1 MKIYGAGSR
10 RDKEDSAQDIG
21 VFFQDGAA
29 DRLHDKHLKLNECA
43 DHNGVDLHLFV
54 VYVIQE

>member
-10 RDKEDSAQDIG
+10 GDQEFSAQDIG

-29 DRLHDKHLKLNECA
+29 DRLHDKYLKLNECA
-43 DHNGVDLHLFV
+43 NHNGVDLHPLI
-54 VYVIQE
+54 VYAIQE